1 MLQDLTSSDQIH
13 PVEGSWEVS
22 YTRIDEGSEG
32 LLWNKLCLNVYQAYE
47 KWECLVS
54 LGSQYEGYG
63 MCAGSINY
71 FCWGFDFWGFFKS
84 R

>member
-47 KWECLVS
+47 K
-54 LGSQYEGYG
+54 
-63 MCAGSINY
+63 
-71 FCWGFDFWGFFKS
+71 
-84 R
+84 